1 MEHHRKLERMYAVAP
16 INQYFKPTLQIESG
30 RSELRIDVRQ
40 DFHHTAGAMHG
51 VVYFKAM
58 DDAAF
63 FAANSLVEDVFVLTA
78 TFEIEFLR
86 PVITGQIRAVA
97 KVTEQT
103 ARRIYATAELYDAQ
117 NQLVG
122 RGRGEFARSKIRLTA
137 EVQYA

>member
-97 KVTEQT
+97 EVTEQT